1 MQTQLTIELTTEVLR
16 NLWQRV
22 LGDSPVLEQ
31 FEVWATLHSPGAMK
45 HGIMKTAIKN
55 IQMGGQMSQDHKVRF
70 ASKVMQTRTID
81 PQKAR
86 TFSLIPFSPLSPL
99 DSKWRQ
105 HDARHV

>member
-1 MQTQLTIELTTEVLR
+1 MTPTEALMEL
-16 NLWQRV
+16 WDRV
-22 LGDSPVLEQ
+22 LGNPPLIQQ
-31 FEVWATLHSPGAMK
+31 FELWACMHSPETMKRGVTKTAMK
-45 HGIMKTAIKN
+45 N
-55 IQMGGQMSQDHKVRF
+55 LQMGGQMSQDHKVRF